1 MTDWNFAT
9 TLIGSLPC
17 KSPSE
22 AVDKVLGGHVDCPC
36 WPQLPARGNCES
48 MYLQTGEHLPG
59 IYTRDDK
66 IIVDLGNYDPTEAYM
81 AILEEDVS
89 YFQAQEEHHAGLY
102 EFLGRDVSKFMAVKG
117 QVTGPIS
124 EGLLVE
130 DSTGR
135 PVIYD
140 ESYSEIVR
148 KTVNMAAKWQVGE
161 LRKLNDNVIMFFDEP
176 SMSLLGTPF
185 ASISDDEAVAWI
197 NEAIEG
203 VDAITAIH
211 CCGNT
216 NWPLVLGTNI
226 QLLNFDAYVYGKNI
240 TLFPEEISAFLDR
253 GGILAW
259 GIVPN
264 SSLIEG
270 ETPETLA
277 DRLCEHIDDLV
288 KKGVDKD
295 TLVRQSMLSPQCGL
309 GGCDG
314 EFVDEILELL
324 DGTSKEMRKRCGL

>member
-1 MTDWNFAT
+1 
-9 TLIGSLPC
+9 
-17 KSPSE
+17 
-22 AVDKVLGGHVDCPC
+22 
-36 WPQLPARGNCES
+36 
-48 MYLQTGEHLPG
+48 
-59 IYTRDDK
+59 
-66 IIVDLGNYDPTEAYM
+66 M
-81 AILEEDVS
+81 AILGEDVS

-135 PVIYD
+135 PVLYD

-161 LRKLNDNVIMFFDEP
+161 LKKLNDNVIMFFDEP

-216 NWPLVLGTNI
+216 NWPLVLSTNI

-288 KKGVDKD
+288 RKGVDRDIIAK
-295 TLVRQSMLSPQCGL
+295 QSMLSPQCGL

>member
-66 IIVDLGNYDPTEAYM
+66 IIVDLGNYDPTETYM
-81 AILEEDVS
+81 AILGEDVS

-135 PVIYD
+135 PVLYD

-161 LRKLNDNVIMFFDEP
+161 LKKLNDNVIMFFDEP

>member
-17 KSPSE
+17 KSPKD
-22 AVDKVLGGHVDCPC
+22 AVDKVLEGHVECPS
-36 WPQLPARGNCES
+36 WPQLPIRGNCES

-59 IYTRDDK
+59 IYMRDDK
-66 IIVDLGNYDPTEAYM
+66 IIVDLDNYDPTEAYM
-81 AILEEDVS
+81 AILEEDVD
-89 YFQAQEEHHAGLY
+89 YFSAMEDHHAGLY
-102 EFLGRDVSKFMAVKG
+102 EFLKRDHSRRKAIKG

-140 ESYSEIVR
+140 ESYAEIVR
-148 KTVNMAAKWQVGE
+148 KTVNMAAKWQTRE
-161 LRKLNDNVIMFFDEP
+161 LKKLNDNVIMFFDEP
-176 SMSLLGTPF
+176 SISLLGTPF
-185 ASISDDEAVAWI
+185 ASISDEQAVSWI

-216 NWPLVLGTNI
+216 NWPLVLSTNI

-240 TLFPEEISAFLDR
+240 TLFPEEIKAFLDR

-264 SSLIEG
+264 SSLVEG
-270 ETPETLA
+270 ETPESLA

-288 KKGVDKD
+288 RKGIDRDVIA
-295 TLVRQSMLSPQCGL
+295 RQSMITPQCGL
-309 GGCDG
+309 GGAEDDY
-314 EFVDEILELL
+314 VNTILELL

>member
-81 AILEEDVS
+81 AILGEDTS

-135 PVIYD
+135 PVLYD

-161 LRKLNDNVIMFFDEP
+161 LKKLNDNVIMFFDEP

-216 NWPLVLGTNI
+216 NWPLVLSTNI

-288 KKGVDKD
+288 RKGVDRDIMAK
-295 TLVRQSMLSPQCGL
+295 QSLLSPQCGL

>member
-81 AILEEDVS
+81 AILGEDVS

-203 VDAITAIH
+203 VDATTAIH

>member
-81 AILEEDVS
+81 AILGEDTS

-135 PVIYD
+135 PVLYD

-161 LRKLNDNVIMFFDEP
+161 LKKLNDNVIMFFDEP

-185 ASISDDEAVAWI
+185 ASISDDDAVAWI

-288 KKGVDKD
+288 KKGVDRDIIAK
-295 TLVRQSMLSPQCGL
+295 QSMLSPQCGL

>member
-17 KSPSE
+17 KSPKD
-22 AVDKVLGGHVDCPC
+22 AVDKILEGHVECPS
-36 WPQLPARGNCES
+36 WPQLPIRGNCES

-59 IYTRDDK
+59 IYMRDDK
-66 IIVDLGNYDPTEAYM
+66 IIVDLDNYDPTEAYM
-81 AILEEDVS
+81 AILGEDVD
-89 YFQAQEEHHAGLY
+89 YFAAMEDHHAGLY
-102 EFLGRDVSKFMAVKG
+102 EFLKRDHSGCKAIKG

-140 ESYSEIVR
+140 ESYAEIVR
-148 KTVNMAAKWQVGE
+148 KTVNMAAKWQTRE
-161 LRKLNDNVIMFFDEP
+161 LKKLNDNVIMFFDEP
-176 SMSLLGTPF
+176 SISLLGTPF
-185 ASISDDEAVAWI
+185 ASISDEQAVSWI

-216 NWPLVLGTNI
+216 NWPLVLSTNI

-240 TLFPEEISAFLDR
+240 TLFPEEIKAFLDR

-264 SSLIEG
+264 SSLVEG
-270 ETPETLA
+270 ETPESLA

-288 KKGVDKD
+288 RKGIDRDVIA
-295 TLVRQSMLSPQCGL
+295 RQSMITPQCGL
-309 GGCDG
+309 GGAEDDY
-314 EFVDEILELL
+314 VDTILELL

>member
-1 MTDWNFAT
+1 M
-9 TLIGSLPC
+9 
-17 KSPSE
+17 
-22 AVDKVLGGHVDCPC
+22 
-36 WPQLPARGNCES
+36 
-48 MYLQTGEHLPG
+48 
-59 IYTRDDK
+59 
-66 IIVDLGNYDPTEAYM
+66 
-81 AILEEDVS
+81 
-89 YFQAQEEHHAGLY
+89 
-102 EFLGRDVSKFMAVKG
+102 
-117 QVTGPIS
+117 
-124 EGLLVE
+124 
-130 DSTGR
+130 
-135 PVIYD
+135 
-140 ESYSEIVR
+140 
-148 KTVNMAAKWQVGE
+148 
-161 LRKLNDNVIMFFDEP
+161 
-176 SMSLLGTPF
+176 
-185 ASISDDEAVAWI
+185 AWI

-216 NWPLVLGTNI
+216 NWPLVLSTNI

-288 KKGVDKD
+288 RKGVDRDIIAK
-295 TLVRQSMLSPQCGL
+295 QSLLSPQCGL

-314 EFVDEILELL
+314 EFVDEILKLL

>member
-17 KSPSE
+17 KSPKE
-22 AVDKVLGGHVDCPC
+22 AVDKVLGGHVECPS
-36 WPQLPARGNCES
+36 WPQLPIRGNCES

-59 IYTRDDK
+59 IYMRDDK

-81 AILEEDVS
+81 AILGEDVD
-89 YFQAQEEHHAGLY
+89 YFAAMEDHHAGLY
-102 EFLGRDVSKFMAVKG
+102 EFLSRDLSQYKAIKG

-140 ESYSEIVR
+140 ESYAEIVR
-148 KTVNMAAKWQVGE
+148 KTVNMAAKWQTRE

-176 SMSLLGTPF
+176 SISLLGTPF
-185 ASISDDEAVAWI
+185 ASISDEQAVSWI

-216 NWPLVLGTNI
+216 NWPLVLSTNI

-240 TLFPEEISAFLDR
+240 TLFPDEIGAFLDR

-264 SSLIEG
+264 SSLVEG
-270 ETPETLA
+270 ETPESLS

-288 KKGVDKD
+288 KKGIDRDVIAK
-295 TLVRQSMLSPQCGL
+295 QSMITPQCGL
-309 GGCDG
+309 GGAEDDY
-314 EFVDEILELL
+314 VNAILELL

>member
-1 MTDWNFAT
+1 
-9 TLIGSLPC
+9 
-17 KSPSE
+17 
-22 AVDKVLGGHVDCPC
+22 
-36 WPQLPARGNCES
+36 
-48 MYLQTGEHLPG
+48 
-59 IYTRDDK
+59 
-66 IIVDLGNYDPTEAYM
+66 
-81 AILEEDVS
+81 
-89 YFQAQEEHHAGLY
+89 
-102 EFLGRDVSKFMAVKG
+102 
-117 QVTGPIS
+117 
-124 EGLLVE
+124 
-130 DSTGR
+130 
-135 PVIYD
+135 
-140 ESYSEIVR
+140 
-148 KTVNMAAKWQVGE
+148 MAAKWQVVE

>member
-1 MTDWNFAT
+1 MDWNFAT
-9 TLIGSLPC
+9 TLIGSLPFE
-17 KSPSE
+17 SPKD
-22 AVDKVLGGHVDCPC
+22 AVDRAVGGHVDCPS
-36 WPQLPARGNCES
+36 WPQLPDRGNCES
-48 MYLQTGEHLPG
+48 MYLQTGGHLPG
-59 IYTRDDK
+59 ISLRDDK
-66 IIVDLGNYDPTEAYM
+66 IIVDLDDYDPTEAYM
-81 AILEEDVS
+81 AILGEDVD
-89 YFQAQEEHHAGLY
+89 YFAAMEEHHAGLY
-102 EFLGRDVSKFMAVKG
+102 EFMKRDLSKFLAIKG

-130 DSTGR
+130 DSTTR

-148 KTVNMAAKWQVGE
+148 KTVNMAAKWQTRE
-161 LRKLNDNVIMFFDEP
+161 LKKLNDNVIMFFDEP

-185 ASISDDEAVAWI
+185 ASISDEQAVAWV

-216 NWPLVLGTNI
+216 NWPLVLSTNI

-240 TLFPEEISAFLDR
+240 TLFPDDIKAFLER

-270 ETPETLA
+270 ETPESLA

-288 KKGVDKD
+288 RKGIDRD
-295 TLVRQSMLSPQCGL
+295 MIARQSMLSPQCGL
-309 GGCDG
+309 GGADDDY
-314 EFVDEILELL
+314 VDTILELL
-324 DGTSKEMRKRCGL
+324 DGTSKEMKKRCGL

>member
-1 MTDWNFAT
+1 
-9 TLIGSLPC
+9 
-17 KSPSE
+17 
-22 AVDKVLGGHVDCPC
+22 
-36 WPQLPARGNCES
+36 

-81 AILEEDVS
+81 AILGEDVS

-135 PVIYD
+135 PVLYD

-161 LRKLNDNVIMFFDEP
+161 LKKLNDNVIMFFDEP

-185 ASISDDEAVAWI
+185 ASISDDDAVAWI

-216 NWPLVLGTNI
+216 NWPLVLSTNI

-288 KKGVDKD
+288 KKGVDRDIIAK
-295 TLVRQSMLSPQCGL
+295 QSMLSPQCGL